1 MPVKSR
7 LLALAAVSAVALVPA
22 AQSADQ
28 PQTTAPPQV
37 ANIKITISDAGI
49 RISPKLA
56 QRGSMGRFI
65 LVNVGKKPHTFVL
78 GTTQRGTGV
87 QTGFVKSLKPSQQA
101 VLLLFLDFRGLV
113 PYHAPLPADR
123 SKPAMRGTFRIV

>member
-1 MPVKSR
+1 MKSR

-49 RISPKLA
+49 RVSPKIA
-56 QRGSMGRFI
+56 QRGSMGRFV
-65 LVNVGKKPHTFVL
+65 LVNVGKKPHTIVL
-78 GTTQRGTGV
+78 GHERRGTGV
-87 QTGFVKSLKPSQQA
+87 QTGFSKSLRPGQQA

-113 PYHAPLPADR
+113 PYRATLPADR
-123 SKPAMRGTFRIV
+123 TKPAMQGTFRIV